1 MLRLTYNQDAKKRIQ
16 DMKSYT
22 IIGFKA
28 KNAVNK
34 VNLEASKKIGEA
46 IVQTIVQEMLTYNV
60 RLHYV

>member
-1 MLRLTYNQDAKKRIQ
+1 
-16 DMKSYT
+16 MKSYT